1 MRTRRPALAALGICA
16 LAASASAVAAPAAH
30 AVEPSTGR
38 LEILLDASGSMA
50 DPAGDGHSKIHDA
63 RQALTTM
70 IDGMQDSTQVGMR
83 VYGATAPPGK
93 DTRQACSDSQ
103 QVVPVQPLDRAA
115 LKSAIKRY
123 SPKGQTPTAYALQQ
137 AAKDLGT
144 TGQRSIVLV
153 SDGESTCSPDPCD
166 TAKELAAKG
175 IDLRVDVVGFKVGDK
190 ARKQLSCIASATGGK
205 YFPAS
210 DTTGLTEALETTR
223 TRAAQPFSISGKKIT
238 GTPTSSGAP
247 EIGAGRWTDTVPADG
262 ETAKYYHL
270 KHTMPNSDFLIG
282 ITSRPKV
289 EDSQLQL
296 SVSTADGTSCGSVWP
311 MSIGF
316 GKSSRDLLTG
326 SLSTA
331 ATYSWKAAC
340 HTDDLILKI
349 EQTNWGDDASGTPMQ
364 LSVIET
370 PEPTNSSILKGDDR
384 STSATWQPMPI
395 QDPQGTTVGGTG
407 LSTATRLTPG
417 TSTNLELI
425 PGELKFF
432 KVSATWGQ
440 QVQAV
445 ATAEQNPAYK
455 TSSIREFNVDILSP
469 VGGMA
474 SATSVDGMPKGDLGT
489 LSHQRLL
496 DDDGARVAATTVP
509 IRLRNRTSYSDRAVG
524 SSVAGDYY
532 VVVGLSTTTSGTDTV
547 RTPLKVDLQVA
558 TTGQPGQDAPRFAA
572 GEGVRP
578 STGAAATDTSTSL
591 VPPTSGSTGS
601 RSSTEPSS
609 SNSGGSTSTAP
620 ASSAGSVR
628 AVGTEA
634 GGVPVAGGSGHT
646 NWPLVGGLSGGAAL
660 LAIVGAGAAMA
671 LRRR

>member
-1 MRTRRPALAALGICA
+1 MRTRRPVLASLGICA

-30 AVEPSTGR
+30 ANEPATGK

-63 RQALTTM
+63 RQALDTM
-70 IDGMQDSTQVGMR
+70 INGMQDSTQVGMR

-103 QVVPVQPLDRAA
+103 QVVPVKPLDRAA
-115 LKSAIKRY
+115 LKSAVKRY

-137 AAKDLGT
+137 AAKDLGS
-144 TGQRSIVLV
+144 TGRRSIVLV

-166 TAKELAAKG
+166 TARDLAAKG
-175 IDLRVDVVGFKVGDK
+175 IDLRVDVIGFKVGDK
-190 ARKQLSCIASATGGK
+190 ARRQLSCIASATGGK

-210 DTTGLTEALETTR
+210 DATGLTQALETTR
-223 TRAAQPFSISGKKIT
+223 SRAAQPFSVSGKKVT

-247 EIGAGRWTDTVPADG
+247 QIGAGTWTDTVPANG
-262 ETAKYYHL
+262 TTAKYYRL
-270 KHTMPNSDFLIG
+270 RHTMPDSDFLIG
-282 ITSRPKV
+282 VTSRPKV
-289 EDSQLQL
+289 ADSQLQL
-296 SVSTADGTSCGSVWP
+296 SVSTADGTSCGSDWP
-311 MSIGF
+311 MTIGI

-331 ATYSWKAAC
+331 PTYKWKSAC
-340 HTDDLILKI
+340 RTDDLILKI
-349 EQTNWGDDASGTPMQ
+349 EQTSWGDDAVGTPMQ

-370 PEPTNSSILKGDDR
+370 PKPTNSSVLKGDPA
-384 STSATWQPMPI
+384 TSATWKPLPT
-395 QDPQGTTVGGTG
+395 QDPHRTTVGGTG

-417 TSTNLELI
+417 TSTSIELI

-445 ATAEQNPAYK
+445 ATAEQNPAYA
-455 TSSIREFNVDILSP
+455 TSSLREFNVDILSP

-474 SATSVDGMPKGDLGT
+474 TASVTNGMPQGDAGS
-489 LSHQRLL
+489 LSHQTFL
-496 DDDGARVAATTVP
+496 DEDGARVAATTVP
-509 IRLRNRTSYSDRAVG
+509 IRLGNRTSYSGRVVG
-524 SSVAGDYY
+524 SPTAGDYY
-532 VVVGLSTTTSGTDTV
+532 VVVGLSTNSSGADTV

-558 TTGQPGQDAPRFAA
+558 TPGRPAQDPPQFAA
-572 GEGVRP
+572 GEQVKPG
-578 STGAAATDTSTSL
+578 TAAATTGTATSSQRRGGGTTAS
-591 VPPTSGSTGS
+591 PSTTPTASTGS
-601 RSSTEPSS
+601 A
-609 SNSGGSTSTAP
+609 GVQAAGTA
-620 ASSAGSVR
+620 
-628 AVGTEA
+628 A
-634 GGVPVAGGSGHT
+634 GGVPAAQDAGHT

-660 LAIVGAGAAMA
+660 LAIVGAGAAIA